1 MFKEKSTEEIID
13 LVDNQINNFTEEE
26 LKELLLDLYNF
37 VQDHPEI
44 ILKKSK
50 DDKIHISIDY
60 LYDLELDKNRLFTFI
75 CGYKYA
81 LIYRGLAKL

>member
-1 MFKEKSTEEIID
+1 MFKEKSTEEIIN
-13 LVDNQINNFTEEE
+13 LVNNQCNNFTEEE
-26 LKELLLDLYNF
+26 LKGLLLDSYDF
-37 VQDHPEI
+37 VQEHPEI
-44 ILKKSK
+44 ILTKSK

-81 LIYRGLAKL
+81 LVYRELAKL